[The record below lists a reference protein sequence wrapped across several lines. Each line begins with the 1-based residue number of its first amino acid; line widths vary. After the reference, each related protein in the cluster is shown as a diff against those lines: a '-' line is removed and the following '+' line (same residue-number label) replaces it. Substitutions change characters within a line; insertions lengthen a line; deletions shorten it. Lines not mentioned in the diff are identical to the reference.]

1 MVNKYYMYV
10 LLCGDN
16 SLYGGFTNNLQQRLL
31 KHQSGK
37 GAKYTRSHLP
47 VKMIYYESFENKGDA
62 LKAEYA
68 FKHQPRSQK
77 IKYLLNNGVNG
88 KLFR

>member
-16 SLYGGFTNNLQQRLL
+16 SLYGGFTNDLNKRLL
-31 KHQSGK
+31 KHQSGN

-47 VKMIYYESFENKGDA
+47 VKMIYHESFEHKRDA

-68 FKHQPRSQK
+68 FKHQSRYQK
-77 IKYLLNNGVNG
+77 IQYLINNGVSKN
-88 KLFR
+88 LFQ